1 MPPNSFR
8 IANSYLSSISM
19 FVVDGDPS
27 IFLSLLSVFRLSGGK
42 FPIHNFVV
50 PTNVLSIY
58 PGVSFVVILLSI
70 SCLDIFPTHS
80 NIALFI
86 SVTQSRSK
94 KLYYSVIR
102 LGVHFLFNLLFHIA
116 FVLSDCS

>member
-1 MPPNSFR
+1 MPPNSFL
-8 IANSYLSSISM
+8 IANSYLSSTSI

-27 IFLSLLSVFRLSGGK
+27 TLLSLLSVSRLSGGK
-42 FPIHNFVV
+42 FPIHNFVA

-58 PGVSFVVILLSI
+58 PGVYFVVILLSI
-70 SCLDIFPTHS
+70 NYLDIFPTHS

-86 SVTQSRSK
+86 SVTESRSK
-94 KLYYSVIR
+94 KLYCSVIG

-116 FVLSDCS
+116 FVLSDRS

>member
-1 MPPNSFR
+1 MPPNSFL
-8 IANSYLSSISM
+8 IAYSYLSSISI

-27 IFLSLLSVFRLSGGK
+27 IFLSLLSVSRLSRVK

-58 PGVSFVVILLSI
+58 FGVSFVVILLSI
-70 SCLDIFPTHS
+70 SCLDIFPIHS

-86 SVTQSRSK
+86 FVTQSKSK
-94 KLYYSVIR
+94 KLYCSVIG

-116 FVLSDCS
+116 FALSDCS